1 VLRLDGS
8 PGHLRR
14 RVRQLPV
21 RPRRGGRRG
30 GVPGGC
36 GPLRVCGYSRA
47 VLWEVEE
54 RVIFQRRIACSAASF
69 LRFRDAK
76 EA

>member
-1 VLRLDGS
+1 MIW
-8 PGHLRR
+8 
-14 RVRQLPV
+14 PV
-21 RPRRGGRRG
+21 ADFHVGFQPKEKAGFPAGFRASKLA
-30 GVPGGC
+30 
-36 GPLRVCGYSRA
+36 LRVCGYSRA